1 MPKKDSVE
9 MARAIALKRIRARV
23 RLEAAVRA
31 DLVLNEIEADF
42 LEEFDRRVLAG
53 EPYEL
58 TSYED
63 WVRERVDRKFP
74 ALPVRSAKAAA

>member
-1 MPKKDSVE
+1 MAKKDPVE

-31 DLVLNEIEADF
+31 DLVLNEIESEF
-42 LEEFDRRVLAG
+42 LDEFDRRVAAG

-58 TSYED
+58 TSYEE
-63 WVRERVDRKFP
+63 WVRERVDRRFP
-74 ALPVRSAKAAA
+74 ALPPRRSA